1 MELLVP
7 PGSFLAAGPDLL
19 DPNFRHAVVLIGQ
32 HGPGG
37 AYGLVL
43 NRVSPHTTD
52 GVLDDSLALGRAKV
66 PISLGGPV
74 GLDTLQI
81 VHRAP
86 QHVEG
91 GVELCDGLFLGGE
104 FESLGRYVEQD
115 PDAFRR
121 DVRLFL
127 GYAGWGAGQL
137 EAELESGT
145 WLPAPADTAAVFES
159 DPERL
164 WRQVVR
170 RLGESTQGFERQ
182 PPDPR
187 WN

>member
-19 DPNFRHAVVLIGQ
+19 DPNFLHAVVLIGQ
-32 HGPGG
+32 HSAGG

-43 NRVSPHTTD
+43 NRLSPHTTD
-52 GVLDDSLALGRAKV
+52 DVLDDSLALGRAKV

-81 VHRAP
+81 LHRAP
-86 QHVEG
+86 ARVDG

-104 FESLGRYVEQD
+104 
-115 PDAFRR
+115 AFRR

-137 EAELESGT
+137 EAELAAGT
-145 WLPAPADTAAVFES
+145 WLPAPPEAAAVFES
-159 DPERL
+159 EPAQM
-164 WRQVVR
+164 WRHVVR
-170 RLGESTQGFERQ
+170 RLGATTEGFERQ

>member
-159 DPERL
+159 EPEHL
-164 WRQVVR
+164 WRHVVR

>member
-1 MELLVP
+1 MDLLVA

-19 DPNFRHAVVLIGQ
+19 DPNFLHTVVLIGQ
-32 HGPGG
+32 HGTGG

-43 NRVSPHTTD
+43 NRLSKHTTD
-52 GVLDDSLALGRAKV
+52 NVLDDSLALGRVPV

-74 GLDTLQI
+74 GLDTMQI
-81 VHRAP
+81 LHRAP
-86 QHVEG
+86 ARVDG

-104 FESLGRYVEQD
+104 FESLGRYAEQD
-115 PDAFRR
+115 PESFRR

-137 EAELESGT
+137 EAELASGT
-145 WLPAPADTAAVFES
+145 WLPAPPDAAAVFER
-159 DPERL
+159 DPAKL
-164 WRQVVR
+164 WHQVVR
-170 RLGESTQGFERQ
+170 RLGSTTEGFERQ

>member
-1 MELLVP
+1 MDLLVP

-19 DPNFRHAVVLIGQ
+19 DPNFLHAVVLIGQ
-32 HGPGG
+32 HGPNG

-52 GVLDDSLALGRAKV
+52 AVLDDSLALGRVKV

-81 VHRAP
+81 LHRAP
-86 QHVEG
+86 EHVQG
-91 GVELCDGLFLGGE
+91 GVEICDGLFLGGE
-104 FESLGRYVEQD
+104 FESLGRYVESD
-115 PDAFRR
+115 PEGFRR

-127 GYAGWGAGQL
+127 GYSGWGAGQL
-137 EAELESGT
+137 EAELTHGT
-145 WLPAPADTAAVFES
+145 WLPAPPDVSAIFDGAPK
-159 DPERL
+159 DL
-164 WRQVVR
+164 WRAVVR
-170 RLGESTQGFERQ
+170 RLGETTEGFDHQ
-182 PPDPR
+182 PPDPS

>member
-86 QHVEG
+86 QRVEG

-164 WRQVVR
+164 WRDVVR
-170 RLGESTQGFERQ
+170 KLGGTTQGFEHQ